1 VADGIAGKPETMAER
16 LQRQGYKLLG
26 QFADSG
32 AIRSDAPSPEQQAW
46 AEQAADEIVVT
57 GHKMNWLEKLAYD
70 VGHLFSG
77 GSIKQ
82 TAQSSDRGVRAYWSY
97 TYAAQR
103 RAKEMT
109 NPRFAAMSARIDA
122 QAVAQNRAIAAANRQ
137 LDYGV
142 ALAVTG
148 PAVAAFGAV
157 TAPAS
162 LPAFL
167 ATSGGE
173 GAYLGTLTRGA
184 SGSHISLGSV
194 SIDAGL
200 GMAGGLAGR
209 YVVAPVAG
217 WAAGK
222 IAARFAPAAES
233 TVPSKLA
240 QGLQFEANGVS
251 RASTEAFLPGQ
262 STQRLSVRAFN
273 ADGTLAE
280 GRTVLDMAG
289 YRLDNGELGALEF
302 KISPGAPYT
311 ARQELHFPLL
321 EQNGG
326 VIVGAKGE
334 AIGLPAGTRIVPT
347 APVRVNGPTLPKPGE
362 WWKF

>member
-1 VADGIAGKPETMAER
+1 MADGIAGKPETMAER

-103 RAKEMT
+103 HAKEMT

-148 PAVAAFGAV
+148 PVVAAFGAV

-233 TVPSKLA
+233 ELPTIAFSKA
-240 QGLQFEANGVS
+240 QTPGIADNIEA
-251 RASTEAFLPGQ
+251 AF
-262 STQRLSVRAFN
+262 
-273 ADGTLAE
+273 AE
-280 GRTVLDMAG
+280 GHPSVLN
-289 YRLDNGELGALEF
+289 RLEGRDLIRAQRADAL
-302 KISPGAPYT
+302 
-311 ARQELHFPLL
+311 ARQARPPSGYSLDEFPFASSQQGGAGARVAQVPVT
-321 EQNGG
+321 EQNIQGG
-326 VIVGAKGE
+326 MLSSFYQKYGITHGDPFQVIV
-334 AIGLPAGTRIVPT
+334 VP
-347 APVRVNGPTLPKPGE
+347 
-362 WWKF
+362 